1 MESVVGGYAT
11 EFEVTGTGRPVLL
24 LHGFPD
30 SGNLWRHQVPVLSVG
45 GFQLIVP
52 DLRGYGHSAK
62 PADVESY
69 GLLQIARD
77 VIGVLDQL
85 GVDRAHVVGHDWGA
99 ALSWLLAVLQPDRVD
114 HLAVLSVG
122 HPAGF
127 ASAGLRQREM
137 S

>member
-1 MESVVGGYAT
+1 MRSEVDGCAT
-11 EFEVTGTGRPVLL
+11 EFEVTGAGRPVLL

-30 SGNLWRHQVPVLSVG
+30 SGNLWRHQVPQLSVA

-62 PADVESY
+62 PTDVESY

-85 GVDRAHVVGHDWGA
+85 GIDRAHFVGHDWGA
-99 ALSWLLAVLQPDRVD
+99 ALSWVLATLSPERVD
-114 HLAVLSVG
+114 HLVALSVG
-122 HPAGF
+122 HPAAF
-127 ASAGLRQREM
+127 AEAGLTQR
-137 S
+137 